1 LVGGIAGAQRGAA
14 DLASRIAPSR
24 SNAGPQAERAGLEV
38 QLQNLTS
45 GTGIATIGCTIAEP
59 QGLPIVMNAHSGCG
73 THPDARIALTRA
85 LTEAAQTRLTCIQGG
100 REDLPDLART
110 SGAAP
115 AETWYNGGHSISFDD
130 IASYQH
136 PTINDDVEFIVERMR
151 QFGFDQVVVPP
162 CAPHRAA
169 DCRAPRECR
178 LRGRS
183 ASGKFGD
190 PDDRSLY
197 SLARER
203 SSASIAPFYANNLSP
218 TSQLFNRIDNR
229 GSRFSRR
236 AGDVIEATVFERLT
250 RLQQPTNLRRFDVA
264 DDSDIA
270 DTALPLARAAD
281 TFVALRPTVNR
292 TNPKA

>member
-1 LVGGIAGAQRGAA
+1 MTSSSSLNECANSVLIKSLFRPAHRTERQIAERRESAGCEAGA
-14 DLASRIAPSR
+14 
-24 SNAGPQAERAGLEV
+24 
-38 QLQNLTS
+38 LQ
-45 GTGIATIGCTIAEP
+45 
-59 QGLPIVMNAHSGCG
+59 
-73 THPDARIALTRA
+73 
-85 LTEAAQTRLTCIQGG
+85 
-100 REDLPDLART
+100 
-110 SGAAP
+110 
-115 AETWYNGGHSISFDD
+115 
-130 IASYQH
+130 
-136 PTINDDVEFIVERMR
+136 
-151 QFGFDQVVVPP
+151 
-162 CAPHRAA
+162 
-169 DCRAPRECR
+169 
-178 LRGRS
+178 
-183 ASGKFGD
+183 GKFGD